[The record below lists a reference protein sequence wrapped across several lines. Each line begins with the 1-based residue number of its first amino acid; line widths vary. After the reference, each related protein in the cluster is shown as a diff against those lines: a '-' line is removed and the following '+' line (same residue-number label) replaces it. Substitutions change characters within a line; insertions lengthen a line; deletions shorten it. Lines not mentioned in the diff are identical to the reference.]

1 MLRWKNKQL
10 DGLDKQK
17 LLKNT
22 GTYAVLLTTLFAM
35 AFFGVC
41 NPGQD
46 RGPTGPRGAA
56 ATVDGSEVTYN
67 QFLRAYRSKMENYKQ
82 QYGESFNPAMVRVA
96 QETMNDLINKEII
109 YKTALANGVG
119 TSDNEVIT
127 MLQNAN
133 EFKDEKGNFKEEN
146 FKGWLQGNGFTEAT
160 FMLDMKRN
168 MTVQKF
174 SQLMS
179 KTSFISKKEAQ
190 FTYLIKETKADVE
203 FVKISA
209 SNAPL
214 EVSQDEI
221 NAYVAAEANK
231 GKLEAYFAQNSHE
244 YNVEE
249 QVKARH
255 ILVQFSGAR
264 NALGEAAKRS
274 KEQAKKLAEEIL
286 AKAKNSKDFGALA
299 KITTDEASGKSSGGD
314 LGFFTRD
321 KMVKEFS
328 DVAFT
333 LNAGD
338 VSNVVESPFGFH
350 IIKVEEKKAPVS
362 KTLDMVKSDIAREL
376 IKRDKAPT
384 ALKALADEAFKS
396 AKATP
401 TVLPANLKWESTG
414 EFSIG
419 SGSIP
424 KLGSEEAIRGS
435 ILSLKNPGDLSVAP
449 ILSQE
454 SWYILRLKSQK
465 VASVA
470 SATDKT
476 LEEISTSGAYS
487 QGSRFFASF
496 RQQLR
501 KDYDKR
507 NAIKPNQ
514 DYLALDKADS
524 NGG

>member
-1 MLRWKNKQL
+1 MFRWKNKQL

-41 NPGQD
+41 DPSQSG
-46 RGPTGPRGAA
+46 GPTGPRGAA

-67 QFLRAYRSKMENYKQ
+67 QFLRAYRSKIENYKQ
-82 QYGESFNPAMVRVA
+82 QYGENFNPAMVRVA

-119 TSDNEVIT
+119 TSDDEVIT

-133 EFKDEKGNFKEEN
+133 EFRDEKGNFKEEN
-146 FKGWLQGNGFTEAT
+146 FKGWLQGNGFTEAS

-179 KTSFISKKEAQ
+179 KVSFVSKKEAQ

-203 FVKISA
+203 FLKVSA
-209 SNAPL
+209 TNAPL
-214 EVSQDEI
+214 EVTQDEI

-255 ILVQFSGAR
+255 ILIQFTGAR
-264 NALGEAAKRS
+264 NALGDAAKRT
-274 KEQAKKLAEEIL
+274 KEQAKKLAEEVL
-286 AKAKNSKDFGALA
+286 VNAKKASDFGALA
-299 KITTDEASGKSSGGD
+299 KESTDEASGKSSGGD

-328 DVAFT
+328 DAAFA
-333 LNAGD
+333 LSAGA
-338 VSNVVESPFGFH
+338 VSEIVESPFGFH
-350 IIKVEEKKAPVS
+350 IIKVEEKKAPIS
-362 KTLDMVKSDIAREL
+362 KTLDMVKNDIAREL
-376 IKRDKAPT
+376 IKKDKAPL
-384 ALKALADEAFKS
+384 ALKALADEAFKA
-396 AKATP
+396 AKESPNT
-401 TVLPANLKWESTG
+401 LPAHLKWESTG

-419 SGSIP
+419 AGSIP
-424 KLGSEEAIRGS
+424 KLGGDEALRGS
-435 ILSLKNPGDLSVAP
+435 ILSFKTPGDMSVAP

-454 SWYILRLKSQK
+454 SWYILKLKSQK
-465 VASVA
+465 MANVA
-470 SATDKT
+470 SATDKM

-487 QGSRFFASF
+487 QGNRFFTSF

-514 DYLALDKADS
+514 DYLALDKADA